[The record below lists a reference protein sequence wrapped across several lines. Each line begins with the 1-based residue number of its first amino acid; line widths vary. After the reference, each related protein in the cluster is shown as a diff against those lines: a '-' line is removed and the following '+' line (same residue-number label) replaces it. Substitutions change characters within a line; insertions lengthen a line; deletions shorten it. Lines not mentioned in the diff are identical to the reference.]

1 MEFNKVIK
9 EYRKANNL
17 TQKELAERLQVPFR
31 TYQNWELGYN
41 VPSKL
46 AQKSVINYIATHNI
60 EVIKEGVIEWQKH

>member
-1 MEFNKVIK
+1 MDLKEVLK

-41 VPSKL
+41 KPSKL
-46 AQKSVINYIATHNI
+46 TRKYVLNYIWTSKL
-60 EVIKEGVIEWQKH
+60 KEG

>member
-1 MEFNKVIK
+1 MDLNEVLK

-41 VPSKL
+41 KPNKL
-46 AQKSVINYIATHNI
+46 TCKYIY
-60 EVIKEGVIEWQKH
+60 IKLYKGY